1 MRLNLTFRLHLW
13 CAVCYSMAGAR
24 LYWIFPIN
32 SVFISR
38 CAADIIDK
46 RADAVRTCP
55 AVGYCI
61 AGIQLYFD
69 SPINLVETTMQ
80 YNILT
85 GVGFGGGSVCF
96 FVGAALLLA
105 RQVRLSNSKGLQC
118 LFPLTVPPTLLVDP
132 SASLWALPCCSLDKC
147 VPPILWAALFFPACR
162 PTGFRLLLVDAA
174 LLLARQVRLRQLQ
187 ELRWFLPTSSH
198 RLFGGSVCCS
208 VHAALLL
215 AGQLALH

>member
-1 MRLNLTFRLHLW
+1 MQYNVPLNLTFRLQLW
-13 CAVCYSMAGAR
+13 CAVCYSMAGIQ

-32 SVFISR
+32 TVDILR
-38 CAADIIDK
+38 CAADIFDK
-46 RADAVRTCP
+46 RSDAVRTCP

-105 RQVRLSNSKGLQC
+105 RQVWLSNS
-118 LFPLTVPPTLLVDP
+118 
-132 SASLWALPCCSLDKC
+132 
-147 VPPILWAALFFPACR
+147 
-162 PTGFRLLLVDAA
+162 
-174 LLLARQVRLRQLQ
+174 
-187 ELRWFLPTSSH
+187 
-198 RLFGGSVCCS
+198 
-208 VHAALLL
+208 
-215 AGQLALH
+215 